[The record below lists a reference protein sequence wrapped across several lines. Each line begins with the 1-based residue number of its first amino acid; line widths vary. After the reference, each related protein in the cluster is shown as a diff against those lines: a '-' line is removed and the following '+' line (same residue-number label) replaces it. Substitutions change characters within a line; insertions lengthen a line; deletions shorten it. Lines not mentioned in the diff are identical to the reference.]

1 MNIIKNFFKKVLKF
15 LPFLVTFPILASN
28 VNTDIQEM
36 NQIMGMGVTW
46 INILQMFIVI
56 MVILIFIIN
65 VAMESGKERPDIA
78 GILQKLMWAAAI
90 AGTAF
95 IVVDLVF
102 SVWGANINPSLLIC

>member
-1 MNIIKNFFKKVLKF
+1 MNIIKNFFKKV

-36 NQIMGMGVTW
+36 NEIMGMGVNW
-46 INILQMFIVI
+46 IHILQYFIVI

-65 VAMESGKERPDIA
+65 VAMEAGKERPDIA

-90 AGTAF
+90 GGTAF
-95 IVVDLVF
+95 IVVELIF